1 MRCTWP
7 EPLFDSTSSQTVAA
21 MKPGF
26 VVALYVDADQRPL
39 GFAMRRTVGMREG
52 LEALP
57 ELQPP
62 VFE

>member
-1 MRCTWP
+1 
-7 EPLFDSTSSQTVAA
+7 

-39 GFAMRRTVGMREG
+39 GFAMRRTVGMGEG

>member
-1 MRCTWP
+1 
-7 EPLFDSTSSQTVAA
+7 

-39 GFAMRRTVGMREG
+39 GFAMRRTVGMRER